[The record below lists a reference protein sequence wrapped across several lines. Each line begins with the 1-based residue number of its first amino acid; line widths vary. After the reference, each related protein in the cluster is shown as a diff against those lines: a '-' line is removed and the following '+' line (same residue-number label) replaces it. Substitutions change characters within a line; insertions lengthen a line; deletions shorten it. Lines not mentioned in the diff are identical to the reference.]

1 MSTSIIVTS
10 PSLGLRRA
18 PWGARRCGER
28 KGVGALELGLGSR
41 PDLAWTP
48 GTHYLAILG
57 HVAPELV
64 SEPRFLHPQSGLIGP

>member
-1 MSTSIIVTS
+1 M
-10 PSLGLRRA
+10 
-18 PWGARRCGER
+18 
-28 KGVGALELGLGSR
+28 GALELGLGGR